1 MIFTNAHPIQILQP
15 GVLTW
20 LVGIEDTCVYPPS
33 GVDAPALDE
42 HALTGH
48 VGAWKDDLT
57 LARDLGATAVRYGA
71 SWPLVHRAPG
81 IFDWSH
87 LDQVVDHAVHT
98 LGLGVVADLV
108 HYGCPPWLT
117 GSFTDRRFPAALA
130 EFAGAFATR
139 YRGVVDHLTPLNE
152 PLTTAS
158 FCGLRGV
165 WPPYR
170 TGWAGWTAVTVAVAQ
185 GVVAATHAV
194 RAANPDAVIVH
205 VEAAMPVQTDNPEL
219 LAEADLLANLA
230 YLGTDLIRGHVDGA
244 HPMRPWLVEHGA
256 SPAALDSLVAWPG
269 HVDILGINYYP
280 DLSPRDLVRHKDQ
293 VVQLCTNRGA
303 AGLRAVLEDMV
314 ARYRLPLALT
324 ETSIEGNDAARSAW
338 LRDAARAVS
347 GLLADGMDLRGLTWW
362 PLCDFVDWSY
372 ASGGVSVEEFVVA
385 TEGRDGSRVIT
396 AAPSLGDPAD
406 GITPFLRRMGLARLD
421 ATGDGTLARHP
432 TAAAGVFRTLSES
445 TRLRRTPTSVI
456 TT

>member
-170 TGWAGWTAVTVAVAQ
+170 TGWAGWTAVTVAVA
-185 GVVAATHAV
+185 
-194 RAANPDAVIVH
+194 
-205 VEAAMPVQTDNPEL
+205 
-219 LAEADLLANLA
+219 
-230 YLGTDLIRGHVDGA
+230 RG
-244 HPMRPWLVEHGA
+244 
-256 SPAALDSLVAWPG
+256 
-269 HVDILGINYYP
+269 
-280 DLSPRDLVRHKDQ
+280 
-293 VVQLCTNRGA
+293 
-303 AGLRAVLEDMV
+303 
-314 ARYRLPLALT
+314 
-324 ETSIEGNDAARSAW
+324 
-338 LRDAARAVS
+338 
-347 GLLADGMDLRGLTWW
+347 
-362 PLCDFVDWSY
+362 
-372 ASGGVSVEEFVVA
+372 
-385 TEGRDGSRVIT
+385 
-396 AAPSLGDPAD
+396 
-406 GITPFLRRMGLARLD
+406 RR
-421 ATGDGTLARHP
+421 RHP
-432 TAAAGVFRTLSES
+432 RGPGRQPGRRHRARRGGHAGADRQPRNSWPRPTCWPTWRTSA
-445 TRLRRTPTSVI
+445 PI
-456 TT
+456 